1 MDNLGRTGFSQW
13 WAEDPARYLRSLL
26 EQIRAED
33 RSALATLDLQQFLL
47 EAGRLQGEIRLL
59 DRILSPEYR
68 MELIKGYDDWRHRRD
83 AERGTMLGG

>member
-1 MDNLGRTGFSQW
+1 
-13 WAEDPARYLRSLL
+13 
-26 EQIRAED
+26 
-33 RSALATLDLQQFLL
+33 LDLQQFLL